1 MRHEMS
7 SQVSISSAITA
18 PHTKCRRSAASNRN
32 FFSQASEKLDSAA
45 RTFTIDE
52 YLCIIMDKYAS
63 TAKMRRAKR
72 LERLEEEDLMVG
84 KLKTTLLGATG
95 YSGLELARLLD
106 RHPRTDAPLLL
117 RRSAEKGNDES
128 TGRASGLPHIFGD
141 GSGNGHSSV
150 QPFSWATIE
159 KHGAQLLF
167 LATPHAV
174 SRELVPEAIA
184 RGLRIVDLSGAW
196 RLKQEQNRAVYGF
209 KDASAQTAAE
219 LTDRAVYGLPELNAN
234 RIASAALVANP
245 GCYATSIIIALA
257 PLLSGGIVD
266 RDRGIISDSK
276 SGVSGAGKEPT
287 ARTHFVSVAD
297 NFSAY
302 SVFGHRHTGEILEQ
316 LALNSAQL
324 IFTPHLLPI
333 PRGILSTIY
342 VYLKREMTA
351 DEIQSCFHD
360 FYKDKRWVRIFPA
373 PSLPEIQFS
382 VHSNYCD
389 LGFCLASDGRR
400 LVVVSCL
407 DNLLKGAAGQAVQNM
422 NLMYGWDEAEGLQ

>member
-1 MRHEMS
+1 LD
-7 SQVSISSAITA
+7 
-18 PHTKCRRSAASNRN
+18 RRSTHHAPKSLEPQFR
-32 FFSQASEKLDSAA
+32 LDSLAGP
-45 RTFTIDE
+45 FNIYE
-52 YLCIIMDKYAS
+52 YLFIQVDKYAS
-63 TAKMRRAKR
+63 PKKPG
-72 LERLEEEDLMVG
+72 EVSKDLMAA
-84 KLKTTLLGATG
+84 KLKTAVLGATG
-95 YSGLELARLLD
+95 YSGLELARLLG

-117 RRSAEKGNDES
+117 RRSAETETGES
-128 TGRASGLPHIFGD
+128 DGHGARLPHISGN
-141 GSGNGHSSV
+141 GRGNGHSPV
-150 QPFSWATIE
+150 QPFSWSVLE
-159 KHGAQLLF
+159 QHGVELLF

-196 RLKQEQNRAVYGF
+196 RLKQEQHRAVYGF
-209 KDASAQTAAE
+209 KDANAQTAAE
-219 LTDRAVYGLPELNAN
+219 LTERAVYGLPELNSD
-234 RIASAALVANP
+234 RISPAALVANP
-245 GCYATSIIIALA
+245 GCYATSVILALA
-257 PLLSGGIVD
+257 PLLSAGIVD
-266 RDRGIISDSK
+266 CDRGIISDSK

-316 LALNSAQL
+316 LALNSCQL

-351 DEIQSCFHD
+351 DEIQSCLHD
-360 FYKDKRWVRIFPA
+360 FYNRKRWVRIFPA

-382 VHSNYCD
+382 AHTNHCD
-389 LGFCLASDGRR
+389 LGFCLARDGRR